1 MFQFQLSSDGRSLT
15 ILNLKPSI
23 SGFYQAQIDYGYG
36 DIDSTFVYDVQIPG
50 KNWWFKLIIDE
61 IILVFL
67 LTLVFKFQTK
77 SVL

>member
-1 MFQFQLSSDGRSLT
+1 MFQFQLSADGRSLT

-50 KNWWFKLIIDE
+50 ENW
-61 IILVFL
+61 
-67 LTLVFKFQTK
+67 
-77 SVL
+77 